1 MKGIIEAKSSFIIL
15 AIIAFFSIP
24 VLAQERSEAKQEPG
38 PLQVFDAIIRPYQN
52 LNDYTVKIQVKVMI
66 PGFRMPG
73 FAADLYFKKPDKLHI
88 ETKSFAPI
96 PRNSGFFDPFQ
107 FDPGKNRITFIQ
119 TVNLDGTQAELYRVE
134 PGESETRVRFYNVWV
149 GGNPRRI
156 LQVENHSFKGTKA
169 LVKLTYK
176 NVEQGSENW
185 LMPEKVLIHLTFP
198 EGMQNHD
205 TSSFLIKDNPVSAG
219 RIKSEELQGEGDIY
233 ISYSDWHINTGLDD
247 SLFQKK

>member
-1 MKGIIEAKSSFIIL
+1 MKRAIEIKPSFIIIAL
-15 AIIAFFSIP
+15 ILSLLSLERAEARQEFTPQQVFQAII
-24 VLAQERSEAKQEPG
+24 K
-38 PLQVFDAIIRPYQN
+38 PYRN
-52 LNDYTVKIQVKVMI
+52 LSDYTVKIQVKVMI
-66 PGFRMPG
+66 PGLRMPD

-107 FDPGKNRITFIQ
+107 FDPEKNRITFIQ
-119 TVNLDGTQAELYRVE
+119 TVNLNNMQAELYKVE

-156 LQVENHSFKGTKA
+156 LQMENHSFKGTKA

-176 NVEQGSENW
+176 NVEQGLENW
-185 LMPEKVLIHLTFP
+185 LMPEKAHIHLTFP
-198 EGMQNHD
+198 EGMQRQDN
-205 TSSFLIKDNPVSAG
+205 SSFLIKDNPVSAG
-219 RIKSEELQGEGDIY
+219 RSKPEEMQGEGDIY

-247 SLFQKK
+247 SLFP